1 MKNLFNLSI
10 LNPNG
15 SKFVQS
21 INQYNKMATIFT
33 KIANGEIPSY
43 KIAESET
50 HIAFL
55 DINPI
60 AAGHTLVVPKKEID
74 YLFDLSDSLLS
85 ETMLFAKKVALGMDR
100 SLNPIRTGIIVE
112 GLEVPH
118 AHIHLVP
125 IYEEHQNVSLRNKV
139 EITKE
144 KMAELAATISKEVK
158 L

>member
-1 MKNLFNLSI
+1 MD
-10 LNPNG
+10 
-15 SKFVQS
+15 
-21 INQYNKMATIFT
+21 TIFT
-33 KIANGEIPSY
+33 KIIKGEIPSY
-43 KIAESET
+43 KIAETEN

-74 YLFDLSDSLLS
+74 YVFDLPDVLLAD
-85 ETMLFAKKVALGMDR
+85 TILFAKKVALAIDR
-100 SLNPIRTGIIVE
+100 SLKPIRTGIIVE

-139 EITKE
+139 DITKVR
-144 KMAELAATISKEVK
+144 MAELAESIAKEVMI
-158 L
+158 